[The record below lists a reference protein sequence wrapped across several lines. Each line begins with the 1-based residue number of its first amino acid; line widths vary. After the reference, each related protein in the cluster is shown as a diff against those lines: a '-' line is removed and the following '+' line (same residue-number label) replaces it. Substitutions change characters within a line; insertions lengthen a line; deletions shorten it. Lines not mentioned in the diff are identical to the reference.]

1 MMHVP
6 NGPTVIAMEEAE
18 ILQGGLH
25 EKGLFRPDTIVRL
38 FLLSRIFLL
47 KIFKDVVV
55 QIFKAFSE
63 NMSVQSQS

>member
-1 MMHVP
+1 MRRK
-6 NGPTVIAMEEAE
+6 A
-18 ILQGGLH
+18 
-25 EKGLFRPDTIVRL
+25 LFRPDSIVRL